1 MAIDSKSD
9 AMKLLGDFFTQ
20 FQVLLTL
27 RVRYHDKAV
36 VVGGGYHSVLLA
48 CLGHIILH
56 SWKNCT
62 DHTEE
67 NGVLT
72 QKNTKQREGHDSA
85 SKEQHYRSLIYRS
98 TFHI

>member
-56 SWKNCT
+56 SVIGKIAQI
-62 DHTEE
+62 
-67 NGVLT
+67 T
-72 QKNTKQREGHDSA
+72 QKKMGC
-85 SKEQHYRSLIYRS
+85 
-98 TFHI
+98 

>member
-1 MAIDSKSD
+1 MAFDSKSD
-9 AMKLLGDFFTQ
+9 AMKLLGDLFTQ

-48 CLGHIILH
+48 SLGHIILH

-62 DHTEE
+62 DHTDER
-67 NGVLT
+67 GVNT
-72 QKNTKQREGHDSA
+72 EKNTKQIEGHDSA
-85 SKEQHYRSLIYRS
+85 SKQ
-98 TFHI
+98 

>member
-1 MAIDSKSD
+1 MANDSKSH
-9 AMKLLGDFFTQ
+9 AMKLLMGDFFTQ

-62 DHTEE
+62 DHTDERGVNTEE
-67 NGVLT
+67 YKTNRRT
-72 QKNTKQREGHDSA
+72 
-85 SKEQHYRSLIYRS
+85 
-98 TFHI
+98 